1 LSDPTQDLRPGLS
14 SVAPPGLTHAFDQ
27 GAAAF
32 VEQGPSFFVGFVA
45 VAVLLERLD
54 GVEHEAG
61 FALGTEE
68 QGGGDDVPGFD
79 GDDVGG
85 EEVELGESV
94 VLLFEVVGLELA
106 EVSGAGAAGGGL
118 DLHAQE
124 VGAVVDANVVGAS
137 VSPGLEDVE
146 AALGGGRH
154 EAEFDPLSALLEA
167 FEFLPL
173 VFLRLIHGFDAS
185 LQKEKARLVGRA
197 CIFLKFYL
205 IA

>member
-1 LSDPTQDLRPGLS
+1 MRPVLRW
-14 SVAPPGLTHAFDQ
+14 
-27 GAAAF
+27 
-32 VEQGPSFFVGFVA
+32 
-45 VAVLLERLD
+45 
-54 GVEHEAG
+54 
-61 FALGTEE
+61 E
-68 QGGGDDVPGFD
+68 QGGRDDVPGFD
-79 GDDVGG
+79 EDDVGG

-154 EAEFDPLSALLEA
+154 EAEFNPLSALLEA
-167 FEFLPL
+167 FEIFPL
-173 VFLRLIHGFDAS
+173 VFLRLIHGFNTSPKRKRRGLWAAPVFS
-185 LQKEKARLVGRA
+185 
-197 CIFLKFYL
+197 
-205 IA
+205 